1 MLVVV
6 SAIEKDNIDSARCV
20 CLSDVFS
27 ITEDEGVIII
37 VFNSSIAIQTAIET
51 IYKADITPRLVTYYN
66 VQFKKENVVAI
77 LV

>member
-6 SAIEKDNIDSARCV
+6 SAIEKDSIDSARCV

-27 ITEDEGVIII
+27 ITENEGVIII
-37 VFNSSIAIQTAIET
+37 VFNSSTAIQIAIET
-51 IYKADITPRLVTYYN
+51 VYKANITPKLITNYN

>member
-20 CLSDVFS
+20 CLSDIFF
-27 ITEDEGVIII
+27 ITENEDVITIL
-37 VFNSSIAIQTAIET
+37 FNSLTATQIVIET
-51 IYKADITPRLVTYYN
+51 IYKANITPRLITNYTI
-66 VQFKKENVVAI
+66 QFKKENVIAI

>member
-6 SAIEKDNIDSARCV
+6 SAIEKDSIDSAKCV
-20 CLSDVFS
+20 CLSDVAV
-27 ITEDEGVIII
+27 ITEDSGIII
-37 VFNSSIAIQTAIET
+37 LAFNTSTALMTALET

-66 VQFKKENVVAI
+66 VSFKKENVVAI

>member
-6 SAIEKDNIDSARCV
+6 SAIEKDNIDSAKCI

-27 ITEDEGVIII
+27 ITEDEDVIVI
-37 VFNSSIAIQTAIET
+37 VFNSSTAIQTAIET
-51 IYKADITPRLVTYYN
+51 IYKADITPRAVTYYN
-66 VQFKKENVVAI
+66 VQFKKENVIAI